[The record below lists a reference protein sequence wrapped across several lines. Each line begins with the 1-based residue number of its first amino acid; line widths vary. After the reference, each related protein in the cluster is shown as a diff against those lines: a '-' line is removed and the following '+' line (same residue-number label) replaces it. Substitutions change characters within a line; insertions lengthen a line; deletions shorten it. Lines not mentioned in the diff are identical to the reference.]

1 MYHLRAVLH
10 DWPTAECRTI
20 LSHIAAAM
28 EPNYSKLIIREFVLP
43 DSGVPLLGSC
53 NDILMMVLLAG
64 KERTEGQWIE
74 LLNSVGLEIVGFW
87 TIVLGGEGVIEAVKR
102 TRHVGTNPLCVVI

>member
-1 MYHLRAVLH
+1 MYHMRAILH

-28 EPNYSKLIIREFVLP
+28 KPDYSRLIIREFILP
-43 DSGVPLLGSC
+43 DTGVPLLGSC

-64 KERTEGQWIE
+64 QERAESQWTE
-74 LLNSVGLEIVGFW
+74 LLGGVGLEIVGFW
-87 TIVLGGEGVIEAVKR
+87 TLVKGGEGVIEAVKR
-102 TRHVGTNPLCVVI
+102 THPAQCLKV